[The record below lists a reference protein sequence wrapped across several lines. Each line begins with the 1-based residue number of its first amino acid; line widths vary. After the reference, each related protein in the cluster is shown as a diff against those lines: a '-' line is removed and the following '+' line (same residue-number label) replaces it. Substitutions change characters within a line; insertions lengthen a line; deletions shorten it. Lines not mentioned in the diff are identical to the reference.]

1 MRPLE
6 GLRVVDLTRVLSGPF
21 CTMQL
26 GDLGAEVI
34 KVERPGEGD
43 DTRAFAPPYQGDEAA
58 YFLSV
63 NRNKKSIT
71 LDMKSKAGRE
81 VLWRLIEKSDV
92 LVENFRPGAMD
103 RLGFGYAAVAARRP
117 SMVYCSISGFGN
129 TGLMKDRPGYDVIVQ
144 GEAGIQDITGPAD
157 GAPYKVGTSI
167 ADLVSGLNGS
177 QAILAALYATKTT
190 GRGQHVSVSMYE
202 AVASLLSFNASIYF
216 ATGQSPK
223 RRGNAHATIVPYE
236 TFEASD
242 GWISLGVANDE
253 LWKRFCKAV
262 ERPDL
267 TDDPAFCQGR
277 RPRPQPR
284 HPGADRQGHHQAA
297 QARRVA
303 AADGGRG
310 HSERWRQDGRRSL
323 RQRAVEVARHDRRN
337 AACRQRRRCRQDHQ
351 ESDASFR
358 HTARQLYRAAKAR
371 RTHQR
376 DFDRPAGLQRQRSR
390 GAGAQRDDLASPSL
404 APLLDHRIGARQ
416 QCWRDRRVP
425 MSWRS

>member
-6 GLRVVDLTRVLSGPF
+6 GLRVVDLTRVLSGPY
-21 CTMQL
+21 CAMQL

-71 LDMKSKAGRE
+71 LDMKSERGRE

-103 RLGFGYAAVAARRP
+103 RLGFGYAAVSARRP
-117 SMVYCSISGFGN
+117 AMVYCSISGFGN

-144 GEAGIQDITGPAD
+144 GEAGIQDITGNPD
-157 GAPYKVGTSI
+157 GPPFKVGTSI
-167 ADLVSGLNGS
+167 ADLTSGMNGS
-177 QAILAALYATKTT
+177 MGILAALYAPRPP
-190 GRGQHVSVSMYE
+190 GAASMFRSRCMNSI
-202 AVASLLSFNASIYF
+202 AALLSFNASIYF
-216 ATGQSPK
+216 ATGELPK

-253 LWKRFCKAV
+253 LWKRFCALV
-262 ERPDL
+262 RAAG
-267 TDDPAFCQGR
+267 TDRRSAFCQGG
-277 RPRPQPR
+277 RPRAQPR

-297 QARRVA
+297 HARRMA
-303 AADGGRG
+303 AADGRRR
-310 HSERWRQDGRRSL
+310 HSQRRHPHRRRSL
-323 RQRAVEVARHDRRN
+323 RERVAEVARHDRRD
-337 AACRQRRRCRQDHQ
+337 AACRRWRRHRQEHQEPDASQRTRRSIPTRRRPG
-351 ESDASFR
+351 SAS
-358 HTARQLYRAAKAR
+358 TPAR
-371 RTHQR
+371 
-376 DFDRPAGLQRQRSR
+376 S
-390 GAGAQRDDLASPSL
+390 
-404 APLLDHRIGARQ
+404 
-416 QCWRDRRVP
+416 
-425 MSWRS
+425 